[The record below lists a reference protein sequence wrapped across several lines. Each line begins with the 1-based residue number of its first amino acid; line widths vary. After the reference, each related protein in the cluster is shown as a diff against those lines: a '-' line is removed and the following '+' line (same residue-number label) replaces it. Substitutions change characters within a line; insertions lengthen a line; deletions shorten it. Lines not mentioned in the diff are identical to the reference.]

1 MGRGRGAAAL
11 GHTRVALLVATGAS
25 SNPATPERLPGTQ
38 LPVEE
43 TEAQIRAGGVGQS
56 QVLSYHPCWESFLG
70 PLPQEGWTQTGG
82 ESPSLPMHADGQRPV
97 TRWAAQASPG
107 PHPDLSPAWQA
118 PVSREIMGCDV
129 KGCLPGSVNAWWGGC
144 MLFPVGCGLRAWVQV
159 HPQPDS
165 LVSLFYVFVCGCV
178 RPQLH
183 GHAGSRR
190 AGFSLSRHAGS
201 VAATRRLGCSA
212 AGGTQ
217 LPKQA
222 SDRRAD
228 PQPPGPRGPSPLL
241 PSVTFLPS
249 GQYRLPVDSE
259 GTSPLPLCHL
269 SSPLR
274 TGLQGCPLYQ

>member
-11 GHTRVALLVATGAS
+11 GHMRVAFMVATGAS
-25 SNPATPERLPGTQ
+25 SNPATPKRLPGTQ

-56 QVLSYHPCWESFLG
+56 QVLSSHPCWASFLG

-107 PHPDLSPAWQA
+107 PHPHLSPAWQA
-118 PVSREIMGCDV
+118 PASREIIGCDV

-159 HPQPDS
+159 RPHPDS

-178 RPQLH
+178 RPQLR

-190 AGFSLSRHAGS
+190 AGFSLVEACRLSCCDPQTELLRSRWDSAPQAGIGS
-201 VAATRRLGCSA
+201 AGGSSA
-212 AGGTQ
+212 ARPLGV
-217 LPKQA
+217 
-222 SDRRAD
+222 
-228 PQPPGPRGPSPLL
+228 PSPF
-241 PSVTFLPS
+241 FL
-249 GQYRLPVDSE
+249 V
-259 GTSPLPLCHL
+259 CHL
-269 SSPLR
+269 SLLR
-274 TGLQGCPLYQ
+274 AVQTSCGL